1 VVVKQGSSVLM
12 TLTFFMG
19 IFSGLGV
26 LLSCYFPSCTSTIQS
41 SCCCYYWA
49 CLYHIL
55 SFVLLW

>member
-1 VVVKQGSSVLM
+1 M